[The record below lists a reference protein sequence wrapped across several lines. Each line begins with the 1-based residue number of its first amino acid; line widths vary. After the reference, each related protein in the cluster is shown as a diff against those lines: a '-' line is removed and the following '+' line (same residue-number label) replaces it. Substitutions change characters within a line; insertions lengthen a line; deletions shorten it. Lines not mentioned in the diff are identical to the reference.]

1 MKVFW
6 TNRARKSFDSIV
18 AFLSEEWGVTSAR
31 KFLRLTFRLV
41 ELLKEHPHLG
51 KEEKA
56 IEGLRSFVLSRH
68 TTLFYRIKAE
78 KVIVLLKF
86 FDTRQNP
93 KKRLK

>member
-6 TNRARKSFDSIV
+6 TKRARRSFDNIV
-18 AFLSEEWGVTSAR
+18 VFLLDEWGELSAR
-31 KFLRLTFRLV
+31 KFLRLTVRFI
-41 ELLKEHPHLG
+41 ELLKQHPKLG

-56 IEGLRSFVLSRH
+56 IEGLRSFVLTRH
-68 TTLFYRIKAE
+68 TTIFYRIKAG

-86 FDTRQNP
+86 FDTRQDP

>member
-6 TNRARKSFDSIV
+6 TKRARKSFDSIL
-18 AFLSEEWGVTSAR
+18 AFLLEEWGETSAR

-56 IEGLRSFVLSRH
+56 IEGLRSFVLTRH
-68 TTLFYRIKAE
+68 TTIFYRIKDN

-86 FDTRQNP
+86 SDIRQNP